1 MKQLWGI
8 RHIRWLWHSWML
20 ARHVVRCHGLGLG
33 VCVNPS
39 DLEWLD
45 RVWFGAE

>member
-1 MKQLWGI
+1 MKRLWGV
-8 RHIRWLWHSWML
+8 RHVRWLWHSWML
-20 ARHVVRCHGLGLG
+20 ARHVVRCHELGLG